1 MEDDLGRPRCIFETK
16 RVDRRPE
23 KSAESSDFWAAQRE
37 EKLGFWGLAVV
48 VVVARDFGALRE
60 VCEGK
65 GRGKGKGKGRGFA
78 METLVEV
85 VVAVLAQ

>member
-1 MEDDLGRPRCIFETK
+1 MEEDLGRPRCILETK

-37 EKLGFWGLAVV
+37 EKLGFWGLVV
-48 VVVARDFGALRE
+48 VVVAVARDFGALRE
-60 VCEGK
+60 VCE
-65 GRGKGKGKGRGFA
+65 GKGKGKGRGFA

>member
-1 MEDDLGRPRCIFETK
+1 MEEDLGRPRCIFETK

-65 GRGKGKGKGRGFA
+65 GKGKGRGFA
-78 METLVEV
+78 IETLVEV